1 MNLDNDMLVPTFLEK
16 NDRQNSFF
24 WKTHT
29 RLAVKGFTE
38 IFQIL
43 RVGVSCYHEVEAI
56 FALIS
61 SYLGPA
67 YAGPN

>member
-1 MNLDNDMLVPTFLEK
+1 MCGNVEI
-16 NDRQNSFF
+16 S
-24 WKTHT
+24 
-29 RLAVKGFTE
+29 AFTE
-38 IFQIL
+38 YFQTL
-43 RVGVSCYHEVEAI
+43 GVGVSNYYEVEAI